1 MEHITPDMMRQLLSV
16 GFRDPDHE
24 HFLNCGMV
32 FEHDRFCCYI
42 GGREDADFTPE
53 DQQTASE
60 GLWLPDTDQ
69 LLSWLSRN
77 DFAADIRMSN
87 GNFIVRAVDQ
97 QTGSSY
103 TGGGYPLAFAL
114 HKVIYKICKSNQH
127 PYRPAPVLRLEI
139 YPDGPAD

>member
-16 GFRDPDHE
+16 GFSDPDHE

-32 FEHDRFCCYI
+32 FEHDHVCCYI
-42 GGREDADFTPE
+42 GGRDDADFTPE

-69 LLSWLSRN
+69 LLNWLSRN
-77 DFAADIRMSN
+77 DFNADIRMDNRTFS
-87 GNFIVRAVDQ
+87 VCAVDQ
-97 QTGSSY
+97 QSGNSY

-114 HKVIYKICKSNQH
+114 HKVIYKICKANPH

-139 YPDGPAD
+139 HQDGPSD